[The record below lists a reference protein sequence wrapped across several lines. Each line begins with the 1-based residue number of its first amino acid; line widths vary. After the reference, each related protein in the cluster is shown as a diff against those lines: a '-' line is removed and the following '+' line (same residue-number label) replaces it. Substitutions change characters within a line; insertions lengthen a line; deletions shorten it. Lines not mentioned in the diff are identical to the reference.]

1 MTDTC
6 RRCSCGRVLVG
17 LLSCGAFCRGL
28 AMRQAEDTLGHFECI
43 SKILSSQ
50 AIFDRVQLSL
60 CNISSLPLFFKGTR
74 LSLLTFY
81 THHLSTELSA
91 VGAKRDVENIPI
103 LSFGLTIHPRPC
115 RTFNNKLTRPS
126 KQCKSLIDVLILRQ
140 HHMGREHA
148 SSEKKMFHGKIFDF
162 RAQKC
167 I

>member
-1 MTDTC
+1 MKED
-6 RRCSCGRVLVG
+6 
-17 LLSCGAFCRGL
+17 AQE
-28 AMRQAEDTLGHFECI
+28 AKPKMRKAEDTLGHFECI

-91 VGAKRDVENIPI
+91 VGAKRDVENIPK

-126 KQCKSLIDVLILRQ
+126 KQCKSLIDVLILSNILR
-140 HHMGREHA
+140 G
-148 SSEKKMFHGKIFDF
+148 IFCGGDETWINY
-162 RAQKC
+162 RALLFGN
-167 I
+167 